1 MFLTTLMINNFNR
14 KKPGSPSTKLER
26 DLKDKVKSQPDIV
39 HDLKHKDDQM
49 HLQTIEEFE
58 NEESLQEF
66 EMTYE
71 IDMGCQMDPD
81 LFKRFDS

>member
-1 MFLTTLMINNFNR
+1 
-14 KKPGSPSTKLER
+14 
-26 DLKDKVKSQPDIV
+26 
-39 HDLKHKDDQM
+39 M